1 MRLGPGYSESTTILT
16 RNDTD
21 KSLSLTSTF
30 QAYENSENYFFKK
43 ANRNTKEIFFIILN
57 DTL

>member
-30 QAYENSENYFFKK
+30 QAYENSENYFF
-43 ANRNTKEIFFIILN
+43 
-57 DTL
+57 